1 MSAARDEMS
10 RLSDLYGDQQQ
21 LRLPP
26 QSIEAEQSVL
36 GGVMLLNRAT
46 REVDDLLTERS
57 FYRRDHQLI
66 WRAICELS
74 GKGQPIDAVTL
85 GDWFESQGQLD
96 QVGDGA
102 YLIELSC
109 TVPSAANIRAY
120 AEIVA
125 EKAKMRA
132 LIDAG
137 QELIDAAYVPDGR
150 SAVELVGEAQSRIGG
165 LLNNEPCELESVGPV
180 MERVF
185 HRLGERAQN
194 GGGISGLTTGD
205 PDLDE
210 LLGGFQPGNMI
221 VLAARPKMGKTTR
234 AVNFGEHVAL
244 VLHKPVVIF
253 TFEMQP
259 EELGD
264 RMLANRATIAGQKIR
279 NGRLDNADWASATA
293 ATTELRQAPI
303 FVSRPRRARVEHVCA
318 QIRRFKAKHA
328 DLGLVVI
335 DYLQLM
341 YVHGDNRA
349 SGIGEITMALKL
361 CASEIGVTILLL
373 SQLNRDLEK
382 RPDKRPMLSDLRESG
397 SIEQDADAV
406 IFIYRDQIYDENSRW
421 EGTAELIVA
430 AQRNGATGMVR
441 QLYQPEYFRFSP
453 LPEWWEPKQSS
464 ATASIGNGSPKP
476 RRGLA
481 GALQY
486 RGDDQ

>member
-1 MSAARDEMS
+1 MSARHDID
-10 RLSDLYGDQQQ
+10 RLADLYACDPERHP
-21 LRLPP
+21 LHSLD
-26 QSIEAEQSVL
+26 AEQSVL
-36 GGVMLLNRAT
+36 GGLMLRNRAWD
-46 REVDDLLTERS
+46 EVSDLLTAQS
-57 FYRRDHQLI
+57 FFRADHRLI
-66 WRAICELS
+66 WQAMAEL
-74 GKGQPIDAVTL
+74 QPTGVEFDAVTL
-85 GDWFESQGQLD
+85 GDWFQSRGKLD
-96 QVGDGA
+96 MVHGGA
-102 YLIELSC
+102 YLIELANN
-109 TVPSAANIRAY
+109 TPSAANIVGY
-120 AEIVA
+120 ASIVA
-125 EKAKMRA
+125 DKAKLRA
-132 LIDAG
+132 LADAAQEVIDA
-137 QELIDAAYVPDGR
+137 VFSPDGR

-165 LLNNEPCELESVGPV
+165 LLDNEPCELESVAPV
-180 MERVF
+180 MDRVF

-244 VLHKPVVIF
+244 VLRKPVVIF

-279 NGRLDNADWASATA
+279 NGRLDNADWASASE
-293 ATTELRQAPI
+293 ATKDLRQAPI

-318 QIRRFKAKHA
+318 QIRRFKAKHP

-382 RPDKRPMLSDLRESG
+382 RPDKRPMLADLRESG

-406 IFIYRDQIYDENSRW
+406 IFIYRDQIYDPNSRW

-441 QLYQPEYFRFSP
+441 ELYQPEYFRFSP
-453 LPEWWEPKQSS
+453 LPEYWEPQQTS
-464 ATASIGNGSPKP
+464 ASALAAGTAPKRKGIASFLP
-476 RRGLA
+476 KS
-481 GALQY
+481 
-486 RGDDQ
+486 GDKS